1 MNLQLVRSIAYP
13 LKSPHPLER
22 LLYASSRWFYHK
34 QDFPYTTDLCNR
46 FLHKEPVVS
55 FYSNACSFL
64 KLRVFSFHPLKQ
76 PRPSKMSGND
86 DMADPELIAA
96 IAASLED
103 SRGSARS
110 REPTSSKQQDVVDL
124 TADSD
129 DGDEVVEIYP
139 KSQSVIG
146 SETEDGDDYDE
157 DLERAIQMSIQGAP
171 EKVEDSDGDEVVKM
185 STQKKHSP
193 KPVPVESDKKP
204 SQAQKEEQPTQEQKP
219 SSTVIMGLDRKKME
233 EERLARLAKRKA
245 DTSPDQRETKQ
256 SRTESPKGKRPGTKS
271 PRKSPTPKP
280 EPRKEPKAKSA
291 DIPTPAPCVQ
301 FPAGAI
307 KKTWNANARRSGDD
321 IKINEVFQA
330 SDLELAVLSSF
341 MWDMDWVFSNLDTK
355 KTRFLLIM
363 QAKEESTVGW
373 TPDMLERANG
383 K

>member
-1 MNLQLVRSIAYP
+1 
-13 LKSPHPLER
+13 
-22 LLYASSRWFYHK
+22 
-34 QDFPYTTDLCNR
+34 
-46 FLHKEPVVS
+46 
-55 FYSNACSFL
+55 
-64 KLRVFSFHPLKQ
+64 
-76 PRPSKMSGND
+76 MSAND
-86 DMADPELIAA
+86 DVEDPELIAA

-103 SRGSARS
+103 SQGFKRSHDSTPARN
-110 REPTSSKQQDVVDL
+110 QGVVDL

-129 DGDEVVEIYP
+129 DGDEVVEVYP

-157 DLERAIQMSIQGAP
+157 DLERAIQMSMQGEP
-171 EKVEDSDGDEVVKM
+171 GKVENGYGDGAVQI
-185 STQKKHSP
+185 STKNASP
-193 KPVPVESDKKP
+193 KPVSVESDKEP
-204 SQAQKEEQPTQEQKP
+204 SKAQKEEQPTQEQKP
-219 SSTVIMGLDRKKME
+219 SSTGVLGLDRKKME

-245 DTSPDQRETKQ
+245 DTSSDQRETKQ

-280 EPRKEPKAKSA
+280 ELRKEKPKAKSV
-291 DIPTPAPCVQ
+291 DTPTPTPCVQ

-341 MWDMDWVFSNLDTK
+341 MWDMDWLFSNLDTK

-363 QAKEESTVGW
+363 QAKEESTVGHLHL
-373 TPDMLERANG
+373 TR
-383 K
+383 

>member
-1 MNLQLVRSIAYP
+1 MS
-13 LKSPHPLER
+13 
-22 LLYASSRWFYHK
+22 
-34 QDFPYTTDLCNR
+34 
-46 FLHKEPVVS
+46 S
-55 FYSNACSFL
+55 FYSNACCSL
-64 KLRVFSFHPLKQ
+64 KLRVFLFHPLKQ

-86 DMADPELIAA
+86 DMDDPELIAA

-103 SRGSARS
+103 SQGSARS
-110 REPTSSKQQDVVDL
+110 HDPTSPKQQDVVDL

-129 DGDEVVEIYP
+129 DGDEVVEVYP

-157 DLERAIQMSIQGAP
+157 DLERAIQMSMQSAP

-185 STQKKHSP
+185 STKKGDSP
-193 KPVPVESDKKP
+193 KPVSVEGDKKP
-204 SQAQKEEQPTQEQKP
+204 SQAQKEEQPTQGQKP
-219 SSTVIMGLDRKKME
+219 SATGIMGLDRKKME

-280 EPRKEPKAKSA
+280 EPKAKSA
-291 DIPTPAPCVQ
+291 DTPTPTPCVQ

-373 TPDMLERANG
+373 TPNMLERANV